1 MNSRNRLQVIV
12 LSLLG
17 FLVIIRLFSGPPSP
31 HGAIIFSKLDARE
44 LRQQIFQVS
53 EGVTVVIDAT
63 GSIDERRS
71 GEMGLAAYPWIT
83 HDGTGSV
90 IWEMDGS
97 NTILEGSLAHVKGD
111 ELVLEAGTYTLNF
124 VSYGQLLSR
133 SRAPFWKDNRK
144 WHVMIQSPENEDAL
158 RPISGVLKT
167 DLGDQV
173 WAATALGRNEK
184 REYFFEVL
192 RPAELDIHAIGQLSN
207 DDGIRPVDYSSI
219 EDAVTG
225 QVVWYFSRDNTT
237 WAGGA
242 QENRMFEGNVA
253 VQPGIYRTVAVT
265 DSRHN
270 YGSWEANPPY
280 NPDGWGVHLS
290 SSTRDRITTFDPW
303 MQDEPVIAFIQVGDD
318 ARLEKTFIVHRTTPV
333 VLYAMGEITGPNNG
347 YDLAWLDQLE
357 GDGGAHTLWEMTYEN
372 SVPAGGAQKNRKTVK
387 FLNLEP
393 GSYVLHYK
401 SDESHS
407 YENWNAHEPER
418 PERWGVALFRLRGDG
433 PEFTIIDSSAEVP
446 APVQ

>member
-97 NTILEGSLAHVKGD
+97 NTVLEGSLAHVKGD

-144 WHVMIQSPENEDAL
+144 WHVMIQS
-158 RPISGVLKT
+158 
-167 DLGDQV
+167 
-173 WAATALGRNEK
+173 
-184 REYFFEVL
+184 
-192 RPAELDIHAIGQLSN
+192 
-207 DDGIRPVDYSSI
+207 
-219 EDAVTG
+219 
-225 QVVWYFSRDNTT
+225 
-237 WAGGA
+237 
-242 QENRMFEGNVA
+242 
-253 VQPGIYRTVAVT
+253 
-265 DSRHN
+265 
-270 YGSWEANPPY
+270 
-280 NPDGWGVHLS
+280 
-290 SSTRDRITTFDPW
+290 
-303 MQDEPVIAFIQVGDD
+303 
-318 ARLEKTFIVHRTTPV
+318 
-333 VLYAMGEITGPNNG
+333 
-347 YDLAWLDQLE
+347 LAC
-357 GDGGAHTLWEMTYEN
+357 M
-372 SVPAGGAQKNRKTVK
+372 
-387 FLNLEP
+387 
-393 GSYVLHYK
+393 
-401 SDESHS
+401 
-407 YENWNAHEPER
+407 
-418 PERWGVALFRLRGDG
+418 
-433 PEFTIIDSSAEVP
+433 
-446 APVQ
+446 